1 MKKYKQVD
9 LTNMESVI
17 EGVKMNVRNTPFE
30 DQFLNVLHH
39 FLLLPVS
46 NEGYVP
52 SFSFLMNSQ
61 PAWEF
66 VQKVLHRAA
75 NVNDKNFSDSM
86 KFTLQELQSRLQE
99 KPVPSFSTGFL
110 IRSHFLINR

>member
-1 MKKYKQVD
+1 MKMFNQVD

-30 DQFLNVLHH
+30 VQFLNVLHH

-46 NEGYVP
+46 DEGYEH
-52 SFSFLMNSQ
+52 SQHISFLMNSQ

-75 NVNDKNFSDSM
+75 NVNERNFSDSM
-86 KFTLQELQSRLQE
+86 KFTLQELQLRLHE
-99 KPVPSFSTGFL
+99 KPVPSFSTGFQ
-110 IRSHFLINR
+110 IP